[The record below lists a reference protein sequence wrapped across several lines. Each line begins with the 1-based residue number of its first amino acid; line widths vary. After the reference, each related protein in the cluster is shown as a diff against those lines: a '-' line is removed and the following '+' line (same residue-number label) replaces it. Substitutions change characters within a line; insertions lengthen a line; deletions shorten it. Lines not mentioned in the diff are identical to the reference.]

1 MGDFN
6 IDSQHPEPAA
16 TPNGIRIIPRIT
28 MQAFCENSQTAQMI
42 ESALNDRR
50 MSKVALTTQNGSIQ
64 GAVETYRSNPTP
76 NLIVIET
83 MLPPEQIPAALE
95 ELAEFCDPGTQVIV
109 LGHVNDVVLYRQL
122 IRSGVAE
129 YLVLPIQADELV
141 SAISEL
147 FVAEG
152 TPPIGRTI
160 GFVAAKGGAGS
171 STVAHNGAWMAAQA
185 LRQEVLIVDMDL
197 AFGTAGLNFNQDPPN
212 GIFDAVEAHEN
223 LDVVMLDRLI
233 SKTANNINLL
243 AAPGNLDQA
252 FDFQENDFEHAIE
265 LVQSNI
271 PLVVLDIPH
280 MWTQW
285 VRHTLASLDDVVIV
299 AEPDLANLRNAKSLA
314 DTVRALRPN
323 ENPPLLVLNKVGVP
337 KRPEISATEFA
348 SAIDCEMIEQIA
360 FDAALFGTAANN
372 GQMIS
377 EVSPGSKINES
388 FRNISARIT
397 GRDLGQSGAKRSSL
411 DLSGLLKK
419 LKKA

>member
-1 MGDFN
+1 MGVFS
-6 IDSQHPEPAA
+6 DSNEPQEPVAPA
-16 TPNGIRIIPRIT
+16 SGIRIIPRIT
-28 MQAFCENSQTAQMI
+28 VQAFCENSQTAQMI
-42 ESALNDRR
+42 ESALTDRR

-76 NLIVIET
+76 NLIIVET
-83 MLPPEQIPAALE
+83 MLSPEQIPQALD

-129 YLVLPIQADELV
+129 YLVLPIEVGELI

-160 GFVAAKGGAGS
+160 GFMPAKGGVGS
-171 STVAHNGAWMAAQA
+171 STIAHNSAWTAAQL
-185 LRQEVLIVDMDL
+185 LRQEVLIMDMDL
-197 AFGTAGLNFNQDPPN
+197 PFGTAGLDFNQDPPN
-212 GIFDAVEAHEN
+212 GVADAVEAQEN
-223 LDVVMLDRLI
+223 LDEVMLDRLI
-233 SKTANNINLL
+233 SKAASNVNLL
-243 AAPGNLDQA
+243 AAPGTLDQVY
-252 FDFQENDFEHAIE
+252 DLPEDGYERTIE
-265 LVQSNI
+265 LVQSTI

-280 MWTQW
+280 MWSSW
-285 VRHTLASLDDVVIV
+285 VRRTLSSLDEVVIV
-299 AEPDLANLRNAKSLA
+299 AEPDLASLRNAKSLA
-314 DTVRALRPN
+314 DTIRVMRPN
-323 ENPPLLVLNKVGVP
+323 DNAPLLVLNKVGVP
-337 KRPEISATEFA
+337 KRPEISAAEFS
-348 SAIDCEMIEQIA
+348 SAIDCEMLEQIA

-377 EVSPGSKINES
+377 EVSSVSKINDA

-397 GRDLGQSGAKRSSL
+397 GRDLGQGAARPSPL
-411 DLSGLLKK
+411 DLSGLFKK